1 MGPGVTGR
9 PTGLREATEAMCLK
23 LAHPGDGS
31 AKYPRRSLRLGV
43 YTDYTYSLAGG
54 RPHAERAFA
63 LFVAA
68 LAERLDHVT
77 VIGRLDP
84 EGEARYPLGAVELV
98 PLPHY
103 PSLAHTIP
111 ALRGMFGSLRPYW
124 RALADLDCVWILG
137 PHPLAF
143 PFALMARLRGRAVV
157 LGVRQDTVAYMRS
170 RHPGSRFRIAMGR
183 LMDAAFRA
191 LARRWP
197 TVVVG
202 PALAEAYGHGR
213 AVLETSVSLVS
224 EDQVASLEAATG
236 RDYSG
241 ELRAVSV
248 GRLETEKNPLAL
260 ADMLAAVRRID
271 DRWRLVV
278 CGEGP
283 LREQLERR
291 LEELE
296 LSDAAEVRGYV
307 AHDRGLTEEYRS
319 AHALL
324 HVSWTE
330 GLPQVLYEAFAAGLP
345 VAATDVGGIRA
356 AVGDAALLVPAGDV
370 EGMAQALAR
379 IGREADL
386 RDSLI
391 AAGLELARAHTIDAE
406 TARVAEFIRS
416 SAQD

>member
-1 MGPGVTGR
+1 MG
-9 PTGLREATEAMCLK
+9 LK
-23 LAHPGDGS
+23 LDHRGDGS
-31 AKYPRRSLRLGV
+31 AKYPRNILRLGV

-54 RPHAERAFA
+54 KPYAERAFA

-68 LAERLDHVT
+68 LAKHVDHVV

-84 EGEARYPLGAVELV
+84 DGEARYPLGAVDLV

-103 PSLAHTIP
+103 PSLTHTLP
-111 ALRGMFGSLRPYW
+111 ALRGMFGSLRPFW
-124 RALADLDCVWILG
+124 RALAELDCVWILG

-143 PFALMARLRGRAVV
+143 PFALMARLRRRTVV
-157 LGVRQDTVAYMRS
+157 LGVRQESVPYMLS
-170 RHPGSRFRIAMGR
+170 RHPGNRVRIALGR
-183 LMDAAFRA
+183 LMEAGYRA

-202 PALAEAYGHGR
+202 PALAESYGRGR
-213 AVLETSVSLVS
+213 AVLETSVSLIT
-224 EDQVASLEAATG
+224 EDEIASLEASTG

-241 ELRAVSV
+241 ELRAISV

-260 ADMLAAVRRID
+260 ADVLRAVREID

-278 CGEGP
+278 CGEGAM
-283 LREQLERR
+283 REELERR
-291 LEELE
+291 LEELG
-296 LSDAAEVRGYV
+296 LAGAAEIQGYV
-307 AHDRGLTEEYRS
+307 PHDRGLREEYRS

-356 AVGDAALLVPAGDV
+356 AVGDAALLAPPGEVDQ
-370 EGMAQALAR
+370 MAQALAR
-379 IGREADL
+379 IGRDGEL
-386 RDSLI
+386 RASLVES
-391 AAGLELARAHTIDAE
+391 GLELARAHTIDAE
-406 TARVAEFIRS
+406 TARVAEFIRR
-416 SAQD
+416 AVQD